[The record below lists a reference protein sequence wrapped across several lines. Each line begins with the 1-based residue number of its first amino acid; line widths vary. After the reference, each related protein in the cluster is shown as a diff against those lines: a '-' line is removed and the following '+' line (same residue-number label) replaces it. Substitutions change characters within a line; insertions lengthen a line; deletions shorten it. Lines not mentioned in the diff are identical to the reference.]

1 MSTLTARFI
10 TKQKARTN
18 DALAREIKGKP
29 FEQVLAD
36 HNRRDIQINRS
47 IVMRKSVD
55 DDVDLDIPIPSPF
68 TAQPVTVKD
77 WTKFVSH
84 GAALFLGVLIAGAGF
99 VVFFTWGLQQ

>member
-1 MSTLTARFI
+1 MSTLATRFI
-10 TKQKARTN
+10 SKQKARTN
-18 DALAREIKGKP
+18 DALAHAIKGKP

-36 HNRRDIQINRS
+36 HNHRDIQINRS
-47 IVMRKSVD
+47 IVMRKPINND
-55 DDVDLDIPIPSPF
+55 ADLDIPIPSPF